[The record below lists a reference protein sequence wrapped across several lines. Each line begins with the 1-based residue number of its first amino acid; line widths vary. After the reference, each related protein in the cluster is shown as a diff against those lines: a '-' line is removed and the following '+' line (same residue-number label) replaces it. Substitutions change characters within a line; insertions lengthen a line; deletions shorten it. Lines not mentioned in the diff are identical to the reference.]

1 MSVSRTSPQR
11 ASSARQRNTQSFS
24 TSRELG
30 QPHRASTAEIRSTN
44 TPIRVLIVD
53 DSAIIRLS
61 LNRYLKEIPDIQII
75 GQASN
80 GVEALEQAK
89 TLHPDVITLD
99 VEMPRMN
106 GLETLRHLMSTQPTP
121 VVMLSSLTGDGT
133 ETTIK
138 ALELGAVDF
147 VLKPA
152 PGVKMEETIQELA
165 KKIRAA
171 SKARVRRLQDSSAN
185 RIQAGALGSE
195 ASTPEQPL
203 RPSDSLL
210 MIASSTG
217 GPSTLVAL
225 LSSLPAGLPLGGVI
239 VQHMPGGFTKSLSE
253 RLNRVCSY
261 RVKEAEPGDKLRQGL
276 FLVAPG
282 GYHMTFDR
290 TGSVRLNQG
299 ATVNGVRPAADVTM
313 RSLAAIYG
321 DRVLAVVLT
330 GMGSDGLEGAKT
342 IASLGGTILA
352 QNEESSVVYGMPRA
366 VIEAGLV
373 KATGSPEELSAL
385 IQLEIKGKHDNA
397 E

>member
-1 MSVSRTSPQR
+1 MRTYGSKRSESIPV
-11 ASSARQRNTQSFS
+11 A
-24 TSRELG
+24 G
-30 QPHRASTAEIRSTN
+30 IRSTN
-44 TPIRVLIVD
+44 SPIRVLIVD

-61 LNRYLKEIPDIQII
+61 LNRYLKEIPDIQVV

-80 GVEALEQAK
+80 GIEALEQVER
-89 TLHPDVITLD
+89 LHPDVITLD

-106 GLETLRHLMSTQPTP
+106 GLETLRNLMSSRPTP

-147 VLKPA
+147 VLKPS

-165 KKIRAA
+165 EKIRAA
-171 SKARVRRLQDSSAN
+171 SKARVRKLSQKVTSRTQS
-185 RIQAGALGSE
+185 RPFHGAE
-195 ASTPEQPL
+195 ASERPL
-203 RPSDSLL
+203 GPDDHLL

-225 LSSLPAGLPLGGVI
+225 LSSLPPALPLGGVI
-239 VQHMPGGFTKSLSE
+239 VQHMPSGFTKSLSE
-253 RLNRVCSY
+253 RLDRMCSY
-261 RVKEAEPGDKLRQGL
+261 RVKEAEPGDKLQHGL

-282 GYHMTFDR
+282 GYHLTFDR
-290 TGSVRLNQG
+290 AGNVRLNQG
-299 ATVNGVRPAADVTM
+299 PTVNGVRPAADVTM

-321 DRVLAVVLT
+321 ARVLAVVLT

-352 QNEESSVVYGMPRA
+352 QNEQSCVVYGMPRA
-366 VIEAGLV
+366 VIEANLA
-373 KATGSPEELSAL
+373 KNTGSPEELSAL
-385 IQLEIKGKHDNA
+385 IQLEIKGT
-397 E
+397 